1 MSGEL
6 SVVIGLGA
14 TGYSCVRHLASTD
27 ALGVID
33 ARPRPPYLDEVRRNY
48 PDVAVIEAS
57 DWRDYLARAK
67 RAVVSPG
74 VALDDPLVGMARAA
88 GVPLTSDVQLFLE
101 AAQDVPA
108 VGVTGTNGK
117 STVTT
122 LVGELINATG
132 VRAGVGGN
140 LGTPALD
147 LLHRD
152 CDIYVLELSSFQLER
167 LDCPGLAVAAL
178 LNVSPDHLDRHAG
191 LDAYAASKRRI
202 YTGAARLVYNADDPR
217 TVPGESGDPRVPS
230 IALNG
235 EPRWRLDGDALV
247 IDGRRLAAASLGLR
261 GRHNQLNALAAA
273 AIVHQAGMPVDERV
287 LAAFR
292 GLPHRSVLVA
302 EIDRVAYIDDSKAT
316 NVGACQAA
324 LDGFGDGRR
333 NIVLI
338 AGGDAKGADFNAL
351 APYLRRHVSRLVL
364 LGRDANRIAEPVAQ
378 DVPSLRAV
386 DMAQAVR
393 LCRASARPG
402 DTVLLSPACASFDMY
417 ADYNARGDDFAAH
430 VRALRD
436 AASPPGGYAQ
446 RILEA
451 TAERS
456 PPGMDRPG
464 EVA

>member
-1 MSGEL
+1 MSGEF
-6 SVVIGLGA
+6 SVIIGLGA
-14 TGYSCVRHLASTD
+14 SGYSCVRHLAPTQ

-33 ARPRPPYLDEVRRNY
+33 TRPEPPHLDDVRRNY

-57 DWRDYLARAK
+57 AWRDTLARAQ
-67 RAVVSPG
+67 RVVVSPG
-74 VALDDPLVGMARAA
+74 VSLDDPLVRMARAA
-88 GVPLTSDVQLFLE
+88 GVPLTSDVQLFLDAVE
-101 AAQDVPA
+101 GAPV

-122 LVGELINATG
+122 LVGELIAATG

-147 LLHRD
+147 LLD
-152 CDIYVLELSSFQLER
+152 GDGDIYVLELSSFQLER
-167 LDCPGLAVAAL
+167 LERPGLAVAAL

-191 LDAYAASKRRI
+191 LEAYAASKRRI
-202 YTGAARLVYNADDPR
+202 YRGAARLVYNADDPR
-217 TVPGESGDPRVPS
+217 TTPGEPGEARVPS

-235 EPRWRLDGDALV
+235 DPGWRLDGDGLV
-247 IDGRRLAAASLGLR
+247 IDGRRFRVGSLGLR

-273 AIVHQAGMPVDERV
+273 AIVHQAGMPVDEQA

-292 GLPHRSVLVA
+292 GLPHRSALVA
-302 EIDRVAYIDDSKAT
+302 EIDGVAYIDDSKAT

-324 LDGFGDGRR
+324 LDGFGDGDR

-338 AGGDAKGADFNAL
+338 AGGDAKGAEFESL

-364 LGRDANRIAEPVAQ
+364 LGRDADMIAAPVAE
-378 DVPSLRAV
+378 DVPSVRAM
-386 DMAQAVR
+386 DMEQAVR
-393 LCRASARPG
+393 LSRASAGPG

-417 ADYNARGDDFAAH
+417 TDYNARGDDFATH
-430 VRALRD
+430 VRALSACSPRG
-436 AASPPGGYAQ
+436 AAAK
-446 RILEA
+446 
-451 TAERS
+451 RS
-456 PPGMDRPG
+456 PASGIDRAG